1 MNDKTNSRSKS
12 PLGGLDAAQRDA
24 LAEYCAHA
32 SLADGLRWL
41 EAQFGIKIA
50 STSTLSR
57 WLHKHRI
64 LKSIESQLALISD
77 DSERATL
84 IGKLVG
90 AAAALTDANIVL
102 VAQAVFE
109 ELRKPAEERDEKRLA
124 QYMTFAIR
132 ARAQNLTARSVDL
145 AYERH
150 RFNAAKRAMELAAD
164 LQQINQGGGDEREKI
179 EKAIVLLFGEAP
191 DGFGSDGTPADASV
205 LRRSASSSSS
215 SSVSSSEEGGEA

>member
-1 MNDKTNSRSKS
+1 MNDNTNSRSRS
-12 PLGGLDAAQRDA
+12 ALGTLDAAQRDA
-24 LAEYCAHA
+24 VVAYCAHA
-32 SLADGLRWL
+32 SLADALRWL

-50 STSTLSR
+50 STSTLGR
-57 WLHKHRI
+57 WLQKQRI

-90 AAAALTDANIVL
+90 AATALTDANIVL

-132 ARAQNLTARSVDL
+132 VRAQNITARSVDL

-150 RFNAAKRAMELAAD
+150 RFNAAKRAMQVAAD

-179 EKAIVLLFGEAP
+179 EKAIVLLFGEEP
-191 DGFGSDGTPADASV
+191 GGFDSESSGSG
-205 LRRSASSSSS
+205 
-215 SSVSSSEEGGEA
+215 VSLSEEGGAA